1 MYFLIQVFGFII
13 LVILQLAVVANV
25 PLLHGAADLL
35 LLWVAA
41 WSLLSKGQS
50 AWVYAGASAI
60 AVAFVSAIN
69 PAVPIITYL
78 GVVLVAR
85 FFQKRI
91 WQSPFMALMIVSFL
105 GSILESALSI
115 MTLFIEG
122 IPFSLNESLVQVIIP
137 TLFLNLLLAL
147 PVYVICRD
155 YHHWLYPYEVE
166 I

>member
-78 GVVLVAR
+78 SVVLVAR
-85 FFQKRI
+85 FFKRE
-91 WQSPFMALMIVSFL
+91 S
-105 GSILESALSI
+105 GSHPSW
-115 MTLFIEG
+115 
-122 IPFSLNESLVQVIIP
+122 
-137 TLFLNLLLAL
+137 
-147 PVYVICRD
+147 
-155 YHHWLYPYEVE
+155 H
-166 I
+166 